1 MCAKLLHLDW
11 NLLLRKHKEHK
22 ELDKINCCA
31 RSEWLC
37 LQHYMLSK
45 TLVLQRVWLFSEVDL
60 HLSVVQLAVLGSPVF
75 PHLHRAI
82 GGQTL
87 HPEAHL
93 LGKLRYC
100 RNAKVRTQVW
110 HTMRNWKKME
120 ELKENGGQMHKGDA
134 SPKYRCHDVQQASA
148 NKQTYL

>member
-1 MCAKLLHLDW
+1 
-11 NLLLRKHKEHK
+11 
-22 ELDKINCCA
+22 
-31 RSEWLC
+31 
-37 LQHYMLSK
+37 MLSK

-60 HLSVVQLAVLGSPVF
+60 YLSVVQLAVLGSPVF

-100 RNAKVRTQVW
+100 RNATVRIQVR
-110 HTMRNWKKME
+110 HTIL
-120 ELKENGGQMHKGDA
+120 ELKENRGQMHKGDA